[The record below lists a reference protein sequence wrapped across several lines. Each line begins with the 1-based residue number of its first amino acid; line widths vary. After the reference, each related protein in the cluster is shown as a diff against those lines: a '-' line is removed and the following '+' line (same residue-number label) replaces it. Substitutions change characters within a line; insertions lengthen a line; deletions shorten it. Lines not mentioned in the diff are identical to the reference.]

1 LFKFELSD
9 KYKPKYSSLLQDII
23 IAFQSYIRAH
33 RFIQQNKLWKWI
45 IIPGIIYMIIFMAGM
60 YYFIISADGAVSYIS
75 DKIGIDRWL
84 SRKSNEFLSF
94 LFLMGGIMV
103 RIVLVFFY
111 FSLFKYLFL
120 IVGSPLFA
128 YLSEK
133 TAAIIEKRDFPFS
146 ISQLMKDILR
156 GIRLALRNTFWQT
169 VFLISII
176 ILSLFP
182 LVGWITPLLVLF
194 IECYYFGFS
203 MLDYNSE
210 RNKLSYGE
218 SINFINKNKGLAIGN
233 GIVFYCMHLVPFVGW
248 MFAPCYAVIAG
259 TLSLHA
265 KFGRTDIT
273 STD

>member
-1 LFKFELSD
+1 ML
-9 KYKPKYSSLLQDII
+9 
-23 IAFQSYIRAH
+23 
-33 RFIQQNKLWKWI
+33 
-45 IIPGIIYMIIFMAGM
+45 IFMAGM
-60 YYFIISADGAVSYIS
+60 YFFIISADQAVSYIS

-84 SRKSNEFLSF
+84 SRKSSELLSF

-120 IVGSPLFA
+120 IIGAPLFA

-133 TAAIIEKRDFPFS
+133 TASILENKDFPFS
-146 ISQLMKDILR
+146 FGQFLKDILR
-156 GIRLALRNTFWQT
+156 GIRLAIRNTFWQT
-169 VFLISII
+169 IYIISII

-182 LVGWITPLLVLF
+182 LVGWITPLIVLF
-194 IECYYFGFS
+194 VECYYFGFS

-210 RNKLSYGE
+210 RNKLSYSE

-233 GIVFYCMHLVPFVGW
+233 GIVFYGMHLVPVIGW

-259 TLSLHA
+259 TLSLHT
-265 KFGRTDIT
+265 KFGKTDIST
-273 STD
+273 SRFS